1 MGEMERNKKEREK
14 KEKKNILLVF
24 KKLPKSPDVSEAKT
38 HAQSHI

>member
-1 MGEMERNKKEREK
+1 MGEMERNKKEGEK
-14 KEKKNILLVF
+14 KKNILLVF

>member
-14 KEKKNILLVF
+14 KKKNILLVF